1 MSGGLRVAVR
11 GGSTPELERTV
22 VSRGSRA
29 PVPVRPPSPGEV
41 EPGTSALLPLEGLAL
56 VALVWGRDRAAE
68 LFEGLKDS
76 DAVRARGYL
85 AGFSALSSARR
96 QARVAV
102 EFGVRPEAAARLRGV
117 MDEAPEVLRREIF
130 RRLPP
135 YHRSLFP
142 SLQLEPSGPEATERV
157 CALAERLIREATR

>member
-1 MSGGLRVAVR
+1 MVEAR

-22 VSRGSRA
+22 VARGSRSS
-29 PVPVRPPSPGEV
+29 VPVRPPSRGEV
-41 EPGTSALLPLEGLAL
+41 EPGSSASLPLEGLAL

-68 LFEGLKDS
+68 LFEGLKES

-85 AGFSALSSARR
+85 AGFAALSSARR

-102 EFGVRPEAAARLRGV
+102 EFGVRLDAAARLRGV
-117 MDEAPEVLRREIF
+117 MEQAPEALRREIF